1 MQHKHNMAEMA
12 TQLTKPYQML
22 VVEQVDDYSAIL
34 TRVEGSYIFHQHP
47 RDEMYLVLEGEI
59 VMDYPD
65 GGSITLKQGESIVAQ
80 SGEKHRSRSADG
92 ALVLIFRHKD
102 HVYGPSR
109 LGRIREAI
117 KSNLPSIRENLPSIR
132 GNLPLRR
139 HND

>member
-12 TQLTKPYQML
+12 TQLTKPFQSIAI
-22 VVEQVDDYSAIL
+22 EQVDDYSAIL

-59 VMDYPD
+59 MMDYPD
-65 GGSITLKQGESIVAQ
+65 GSSITLKQGESIVAQ
-80 SGEKHRSRSADG
+80 SGEKHRSRSDDG
-92 ALVLIFRHKD
+92 ALVLIFRHRD
-102 HVYGPSR
+102 CVYGPSR

-117 KSNLPSIRENLPSIR
+117 KSNLPSIRENH
-132 GNLPLRR
+132 PLRR